1 MANEW
6 EKFIN
11 IYMLNIIGKRKIW
24 YTFSAV
30 LFAVSIAAVA
40 IWGLNFG
47 IDFTGGTLYEVKWA
61 DKVPTNQQIIEA
73 INRVEHLEVLVQS
86 AGNNG
91 TIMRL
96 PNISEETHQKIAKE
110 LTKIGTFEELSFE
123 AVGPTV
129 GQELKQRSL
138 TALVIVLLAIIAYIS
153 FAFRKV
159 SKPVPSW
166 RYGVVAVVALF
177 HDVIIPMGV
186 FAVLGHFLDV
196 KIDIL
201 FVTAAL
207 TVLGFSVH
215 DTIVVFD
222 RIRENLTRRPEKTF
236 EGTVNKSVNETLAR
250 SINTSLTVLLVL
262 FAVFFFGGATIKY
275 FVLMLILG
283 IVSGTYSSIFI
294 ASPLLVSWYQRSL
307 TK

>member
-1 MANEW
+1 
-6 EKFIN
+6 
-11 IYMLNIIGKRKIW
+11 MLNIIGKRKIW
-24 YTFSAV
+24 YTTSVV
-30 LFAVSIAAVA
+30 LFAASILAVG

-47 IDFTGGTLYEVKWA
+47 IDFTGGTLYEIKWA
-61 DKVPTNQQIIEA
+61 NKVPDNAAIVAA
-73 INRVEHLEVLVQS
+73 INKAEHVEVVVQL
-86 AGNNG
+86 AGETN
-91 TIMRL
+91 TLMRL
-96 PNISEETHQKIAKE
+96 PNITEESHQKIAKE
-110 LTKIGTFEELSFE
+110 LIKLGAFLELSFE
-123 AVGPTV
+123 TVGPTV
-129 GQELKQRSL
+129 GQELKQRSI
-138 TALVIVLLAIIAYIS
+138 TALIIVLLAIIAYIS

-177 HDVIIPMGV
+177 HDVVIPVGV
-186 FAVLGHFLDV
+186 FAALGHYLDV

-222 RIRENLTRRPEKTF
+222 RIRENIIRRPGKTF
-236 EGTVNKSVNETLAR
+236 EETVNNSVNETLVR
-250 SINTSLTVLLVL
+250 SINTSLTVLIVL
-262 FAVFFFGGATIKY
+262 LAVFFFGGVTIKY

-294 ASPLLVSWYQRSL
+294 ASPLLVSWYLKSTRAL
-307 TK
+307 KH